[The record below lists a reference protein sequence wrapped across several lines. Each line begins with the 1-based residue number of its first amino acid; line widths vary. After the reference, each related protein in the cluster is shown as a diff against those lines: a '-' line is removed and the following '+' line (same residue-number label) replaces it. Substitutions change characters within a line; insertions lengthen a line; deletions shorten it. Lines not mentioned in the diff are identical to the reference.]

1 MTCRRTFVAIF
12 AISCL
17 TALGFIGAVDVAGS
31 IATVALAVAA
41 ANAAQKSFAKRDIP
55 PGPDDYTG
63 E

>member
-1 MTCRRTFVAIF
+1 VAIF